1 MNDVFGK
8 SNFHRRIL
16 IIFVLI
22 FTNFPVFSQQEKKKN
37 PFEFYLDADH
47 KQWIKLSMY
56 TQFWGRYID
65 LNPGS
70 AIDDVEK
77 KEIWDVSIRR
87 FRLGAQ
93 FQATDKL
100 FFVLNFGTNNINQN
114 LRKDAHLNIL
124 DLNVTYEL
132 SDYFNVGAGK
142 SNWDGLSRYNSSST
156 SSLIVSDAISVTV
169 PVNGVLDDSDRELNV
184 FFKGKIKKLDYRL
197 VVSKGFYSDNEFNN
211 EPNPIGNIAN
221 FTDTK
226 SNFKFSGYFKYEFL
240 AQESNKTATSAGTY
254 FGAKNVMSLG
264 AGFSHLTDGLWYYN
278 SQNQITYADMQLF
291 AIDFF
296 LDHMVNKRKNA
307 VFTTYLAFFNYDFG
321 PNYIRN
327 VAVNNP
333 VNSSL
338 DNVTFN
344 GSGNAFPVIGTGN
357 TLFTQFGY
365 LIPNKNYPN
374 EKQQFQP
381 YINFQYSDFEYL
393 TNKMIY
399 FDFGLNWLL
408 DKHNSKFTL
417 NFQNRPIFV
426 ERNDQRVEDE
436 RKWSVLLQYQ
446 FKI

>member
-1 MNDVFGK
+1 MHVDFEKINYLKKVISLLLLF
-8 SNFHRRIL
+8 F
-16 IIFVLI
+16 IITPI
-22 FTNFPVFSQQEKKKN
+22 FAQQKKKN
-37 PFEFYLDADH
+37 PFEFFLDSEH
-47 KQWIKLSMY
+47 KRWVKIGMY

-70 AIDDVEK
+70 AIDGIEK
-77 KEIWDVSIRR
+77 KDIWDISIRR

-93 FQATDKL
+93 MQATDKL

-114 LRKDAHLNIL
+114 LRKGASLNIL

-132 SDYFNVGAGK
+132 NDYFNVGLGK
-142 SNWDGLSRYNSSST
+142 SNWDGLSRYTSSST

-184 FFKGKIKKLDYRL
+184 FFKGKVKKLDYRL
-197 VVSKGFYSDNEFNN
+197 ALSKGFYTDNEFEN

-226 SNFKFSGYFKYEFL
+226 SRFKLSGYFKYEFL
-240 AQESNKTATSAGTY
+240 DQESNKTATSPGTY
-254 FGAKNVMSLG
+254 LGSKNIMSLG
-264 AGFSHLTDGLWYYN
+264 AGFSHLGDGLWYYN
-278 SQNQITYADMQLF
+278 NDRHITYVDMQLF
-291 AIDFF
+291 AVDFF
-296 LDHMVNKRKNA
+296 LDYVVNKRKNA
-307 VFTTYLAFFNYDFG
+307 VFTSYLAFFNYDFG
-321 PNYIRN
+321 PNYVRS

-338 DNVTFN
+338 GNVTLN

-357 TLFTQFGY
+357 TVFTQFGF

-374 EKQQFQP
+374 QKQQLQP
-381 YINFQYSDFEYL
+381 YVNFQFSDFEYL
-393 TNKMIY
+393 ADEMIY
-399 FDFGLNWLL
+399 FDFGINWLIN
-408 DKHNSKFTL
+408 KHNSKFTL

-426 ERNDQRVEDE
+426 ERNNERVEDE